1 MSFWCARRLA
11 SALKKRVGIEVLMQF
26 ERVARARRV
35 KSRAGC
41 ACHSALKRGERMS
54 RLITATVLLVF
65 VFAGLTA
72 AQDRKTFTVG
82 TATAARGQKATGTIE
97 VPAGSDAA
105 LSIPVAVF
113 HGAKPGPV
121 LAIVAGSHGTEYT
134 SIIALEKLITTLNP
148 AEISGTVII
157 VPLINIQ
164 SFEQKV
170 PHLNPIDKK
179 SMNRWYPGK
188 MDGTQTDRASFLIT
202 KQVVEQCDHL
212 IDLHGGDLDESLR
225 PYSYWSK
232 TGNEKQDQISREMV
246 LAFGLDHII
255 ISTDR
260 PKDPQA
266 SRYLENTATT
276 RGKPSITAEAGYAG
290 TVETDDLNALING
303 CLNVM
308 RYLKMLRGAP
318 AVIEHPVWIE
328 KVVTIAS
335 EQTGMFYPLVK
346 RGTYVEQGM
355 NVGYV
360 TDYVGKVIFEAR
372 APVAGVVLYVCAV
385 PSMTKG
391 ATIANVGVVAR

>member
-1 MSFWCARRLA
+1 
-11 SALKKRVGIEVLMQF
+11 
-26 ERVARARRV
+26 
-35 KSRAGC
+35 
-41 ACHSALKRGERMS
+41 MS
-54 RLITATVLLVF
+54 RLITALAFVLVTCA
-65 VFAGLTA
+65 VSIS

-82 TATAARGQKATGTIE
+82 TATAARGQKATGVIE

-121 LAIVAGSHGTEYT
+121 LALVSGAHGTEYA
-134 SIIALEKLITTLNP
+134 SIIALEKLIGILDP
-148 AEISGTVII
+148 ADISGTVII
-157 VPLINIQ
+157 VPLVNIP

-170 PHLNPIDKK
+170 PHINPVDRK
-179 SMNRWYPGK
+179 SMNRMYPGK
-188 MDGTQTDRASFLIT
+188 IDGTQTDRASFLMT

-212 IDLHGGDLDESLR
+212 IDLHGSDLDESLR
-225 PYSYWSK
+225 PYSYWTK

-276 RGKPSITAEAGYAG
+276 RGKPSITAEAGHAG

-303 CLNVM
+303 CLKVIK
-308 RYLKMLRGAP
+308 YLKMLPGQAQM
-318 AVIEHPVWIE
+318 IEHPVWIE
-328 KVVTIAS
+328 KVVTVAS
-335 EQTGMFYPLVK
+335 DQNGIFYPLVK
-346 RGTYVEQGM
+346 RGTYIEQGM
-355 NVGYV
+355 KLGYV
-360 TDYVGKVIFEAR
+360 TDYVGKTIFEAR

>member
-1 MSFWCARRLA
+1 
-11 SALKKRVGIEVLMQF
+11 
-26 ERVARARRV
+26 
-35 KSRAGC
+35 
-41 ACHSALKRGERMS
+41 MS
-54 RLITATVLLVF
+54 RLIATVALV
-65 VFAGLTA
+65 VLVCGLSA

-82 TATAARGQKATGTIE
+82 SATATRGQKATGTIE

-105 LSIPVAVF
+105 LSIPVAVV
-113 HGAKPGPV
+113 HGAKSGPV
-121 LAIVAGSHGTEYT
+121 LALVAGAHGTEYT
-134 SIIALEKLITTLNP
+134 SIIALEKLIGTLNP

-170 PHLNPIDKK
+170 PHVNPVDKK
-179 SMNRWYPGK
+179 SMNRFYPGK
-188 MDGTQTDRASFLIT
+188 MDGTQTERASYLIT

-225 PYSYWSK
+225 PYSYWTK
-232 TGNEKQDQISREMV
+232 TGNEKQDQISRGMV

-276 RGKPSITAEAGYAG
+276 RGKPSITAEAGHAG
-290 TVETDDLNALING
+290 TVETDDLNVLING

-308 RYLKMLRGAP
+308 RYLKMLPGTATM
-318 AVIEHPVWIE
+318 VDHPVWIE
-328 KVVTIAS
+328 KIATLAS
-335 EQTGMFYPLVK
+335 EQTGIFYPSVK

-355 NVGYV
+355 KVGYV
-360 TDYVGKVIFEAR
+360 TDYLGNVIFEAR

-391 ATIANVGVVAR
+391 ATIANVGVVAK

>member
-1 MSFWCARRLA
+1 MP
-11 SALKKRVGIEVLMQF
+11 
-26 ERVARARRV
+26 
-35 KSRAGC
+35 
-41 ACHSALKRGERMS
+41 
-54 RLITATVLLVF
+54 RLITAAAILVLVF
-65 VFAGLTA
+65 VSLAG
-72 AQDRKTFTVG
+72 AQERATFTVG

-121 LAIVAGSHGTEYT
+121 LALVSGAHGTEYT

-170 PHLNPIDKK
+170 PHLNPVDKK

-202 KQVVEQCDHL
+202 KQVVDQCDHL

-225 PYSYWSK
+225 PYSYWTK
-232 TGNEKQDQISREMV
+232 TGNEKQDQISKEMV

-290 TVETDDLNALING
+290 TVETDDLKALVNG
-303 CLNVM
+303 CLGVM
-308 RYLKMLRGAP
+308 QYLKMLPGAP

-355 NVGYV
+355 KVGYV
-360 TDYVGKVIFEAR
+360 TDYLGKVIFEAR
-372 APVAGVVLYVCAV
+372 APIAGVVLYVCAV

-391 ATIANVGVVAR
+391 ATIANVGLVAR